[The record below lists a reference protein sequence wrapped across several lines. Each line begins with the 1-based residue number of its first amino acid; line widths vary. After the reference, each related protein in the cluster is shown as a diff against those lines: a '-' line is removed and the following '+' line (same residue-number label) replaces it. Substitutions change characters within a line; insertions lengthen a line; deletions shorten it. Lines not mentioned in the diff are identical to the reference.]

1 MGKVTSPEQNMY
13 DTDKGTVDFAT
24 PDTII
29 YKEAHI
35 KVAKVLLFFTIEN

>member
-1 MGKVTSPEQNMY
+1 MY
-13 DTDKGTVDFAT
+13 DTDKRTVDFAT

-35 KVAKVLLFFTIEN
+35 EVLKVLLFFTIKKE